1 MIPLKIALFCDFFND
16 LGGTEYYNVILATEL
31 KKRGC
36 DVRVFIGEKSQ
47 QNAYLDIL
55 KEHSI

>member
-47 QNAYLDIL
+47 QNA
-55 KEHSI
+55 